1 MKLKLLNL
9 FKNKTELLVLLLS
22 ILLCFIA
29 IKNPI
34 IKIQK
39 SITSYMFVVDVSQSM
54 NADDLMI
61 NNEKISRIE
70 FTKLLLIKIIDS
82 SECGSFFS
90 INIFAADNVAS
101 IIEPVEKCKNYDEL
115 IDTISKLEW
124 RMAWKGNS
132 RITFGVKS
140 AAKMQDSLNFPS
152 KILFF
157 TDGDEAPKVNAINK
171 VNLDNFSLGNEL
183 IFVGIGGDK
192 DVPVPRFNSRNM
204 LIGFW
209 GMDIYDSLPGATG
222 SRSSDSGKDEP
233 DPSVASA
240 EYDRYLSKLYD
251 AYLIELSDQ
260 IKAKYIKGD
269 FSNSF
274 IKTILKNKPKKKIQS
289 EFPLERPSVF
299 IILLLIFFLYTKKNI
314 LGISKKFIQQFRL
327 FPYEK

>member
-1 MKLKLLNL
+1 MKFFFLNL
-9 FKNKTELLVLLLS
+9 FKNKKELLVLCLS
-22 ILLCFIA
+22 IILCTIA
-29 IKNPI
+29 INNPI
-34 IKIQK
+34 LNIKK

-54 NADDLMI
+54 NAEDLI
-61 NNEKISRIE
+61 LNKEKISRIE
-70 FTKLLLIKIIDS
+70 YTKILLKNIIDS
-82 SECGSFFS
+82 SDCGSFFS

-115 IDTISKLEW
+115 IDTVKKLEW

-132 RITFGVKS
+132 RITFGIKS

-183 IFVGIGGDK
+183 IFIGIGGNEN
-192 DVPVPRFNSRNM
+192 VPVPRYNSRNM
-204 LIGFW
+204 LVGFW

-222 SRSSDSGKDEP
+222 SRNTDSGQDEP

-251 AYLIELSDQ
+251 DYLIKLSNQ

-269 FSNSF
+269 DSKSF
-274 IKTILKNKPKKKIQS
+274 LKTILQSKPQKKIQS
-289 EFPLERPSVF
+289 ELFLEKPSVF
-299 IILLLIFFLYTKKNI
+299 LILLLFILLYCEKYLLKFFHRFNQK
-314 LGISKKFIQQFRL
+314 
-327 FPYEK
+327 